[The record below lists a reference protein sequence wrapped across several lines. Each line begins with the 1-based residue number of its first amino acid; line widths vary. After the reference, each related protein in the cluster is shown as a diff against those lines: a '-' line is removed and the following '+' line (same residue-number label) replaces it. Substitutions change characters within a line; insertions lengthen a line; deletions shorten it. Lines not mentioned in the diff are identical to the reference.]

1 MSIPFG
7 LVRNPW
13 IATAVFMAAFLALI
27 AALQWF
33 QRRFTPHPELPR
45 KLLHAGSGLLTLTFP
60 FLFTELWPVLLMT
73 GGSALTLA
81 AIKFLKPLR
90 LPLGSVVD
98 GVSRTTLGEIY
109 FPIAVAIVFWLSRGK
124 SPLLFC
130 IPILVLTV
138 ADATCAL
145 VGMRYGQTRFAG
157 ANKSFEGSV
166 AFIVVAFFCI
176 HVPLILWSNVGRI
189 ETLLISLTLA
199 FLVMLLEGSA
209 WRGLDN
215 LFIPIGGF
223 FLLQAS
229 MPLGIEELLR
239 RFIVTMILVVVVVTS
254 RRSTTMLDDSLLAGA
269 FLCYVTWALAGWR
282 WLVPPVIG
290 YVGFS
295 LYSQDAH
302 DRGRRFHTMAA
313 MLSVWAAA
321 VVWLTLSRLWEEPGL
336 VYPFTLV
343 FAGHIAIFSLSRMA
357 HRHPGSPLLPMA
369 VQAILQSWVT
379 LFLPYLAMMGVSTQN
394 VLLALL
400 AGPAIALAVAAFVRT
415 EPAIRDT
422 PQSLSRWA
430 RQAASAAAGSALG
443 WVAMT
448 AFDNFI

>member
-1 MSIPFG
+1 MAI
-7 LVRNPW
+7 
-13 IATAVFMAAFLALI
+13 AVFMTAFLVLIVALKM
-27 AALQWF
+27 F
-33 QRRFTPHPELPR
+33 QRRYSPHPELPR
-45 KLLHAGSGLLTLTFP
+45 KLLHTGSGLLTLSFP
-60 FLFTELWPVLLMT
+60 FLFEDLWPVLVLT

-90 LPLGSVVD
+90 QPLGHVVD

-145 VGMRYGQTRFAG
+145 VGLRYGQTRFAG

-176 HVPLILWSNVGRI
+176 NVPLTLWSDLGRV

-199 FLVMLLEGSA
+199 LLVMLLEGSA

-229 MPLGIEELLR
+229 MPLGVDQLTR
-239 RFIVTMILVVVVVTS
+239 RFVVTVILVVVVFAS

-269 FLCYVTWALAGWR
+269 FLCYITWALAGWR

-295 LYSQDAH
+295 LYTQDAD
-302 DRGRRFHTMAA
+302 DRGRRFHTVAA
-313 MLSVWAAA
+313 MLAVWAAA
-321 VVWLTLSRLWEEPGL
+321 VVWLALSRLWREPGL

-357 HRHPGSPLLPMA
+357 HREPGQSLTPLA
-369 VQAILQSWVT
+369 IQAILQSWVM
-379 LFLPYLAMMGVSTQN
+379 LFLPFVAIMGVNSQN
-394 VLLALL
+394 IVLALL
-400 AGPAIALAVAAFVRT
+400 AGPAIGLAVAAFAAT
-415 EPAIRDT
+415 EPRIRDA
-422 PQSLSRWA
+422 PQTLSRWA
-430 RQAASAAAGSALG
+430 RQAASAAVGSAVG
-443 WVAMT
+443 WIAMT
-448 AFDNFI
+448 AFDNLV